1 MMIAYPPAGIVS
13 ELDESHVLSVVVEN
27 QTLFRSIICD
37 IHEQINGSSGAFVLS
52 ENFTPLDIRK
62 NVDLI
67 TSFIP
72 FEINQKEIINKLYI
86 VLKNKAVDGEN
97 FQRTQELYSYIS
109 KYLFALSAAS
119 DDDLIFD
126 YPDDINGILKA
137 FNVRLNDREMTLP
150 EKIMEYMLIS
160 EKLKRTKL
168 FVTVNMRSFISDKKI
183 EQLFKSIVLHK
194 INLICIENKEYPR
207 LDTEKVI
214 IIDEDMC
221 VI

>member
-13 ELDESHVLSVVVEN
+13 ELDESHVLSIVIEN
-27 QTLFRSIICD
+27 RTLFRSITCD
-37 IHEQINGSSGAFVLS
+37 IHEQMIGNSGVFVLS

-62 NVDLI
+62 NAELI

-72 FEINQKEIINKLYI
+72 FEVNQKEIINKLYA

-109 KYLFALSAAS
+109 KYLFELSTAA
-119 DDDLIFD
+119 DHDLIFD

-137 FNVRLNDREMTLP
+137 FNVRLNDRNMTLP
-150 EKIMEYMLIS
+150 EKIMEYMLIL
-160 EKLKRTKL
+160 EKLKGTKV
-168 FVTVNMRSFISDKKI
+168 FITVNMRSYITDEKI

-194 INLICIENKEYPR
+194 INLICIENKEYSR